1 MGTTERLV
9 VWLRAAVKER
19 VNAERKAAGEDG
31 KAHVYA
37 SHARPEW
44 WPEGWDWSSR
54 ALEAAN
60 RLQLEA
66 FFLPMRDWKASHQE
80 REVRAAVARKRGQH
94 RPARGEDTAGGQS
107 EDASA
112 AEVSECL
119 PAADRESGSSAML
132 TASEAAGSGEAERQQ
147 LRPASRLKR
156 AYAVGSDTCLQSARL
171 RKNEKLE

>member
-1 MGTTERLV
+1 MSAAVLQALALQEDLSGVKELRDKDPKSFRTTERLV

-19 VNAERKAAGEDG
+19 VNAERKAAGEDE

-94 RPARGEDTAGGQS
+94 RPARGEDTAGAES

-112 AEVSECL
+112 AERHFFCK
-119 PAADRESGSSAML
+119 AQG
-132 TASEAAGSGEAERQQ
+132 
-147 LRPASRLKR
+147 
-156 AYAVGSDTCLQSARL
+156 SART
-171 RKNEKLE
+171 RSSRRG